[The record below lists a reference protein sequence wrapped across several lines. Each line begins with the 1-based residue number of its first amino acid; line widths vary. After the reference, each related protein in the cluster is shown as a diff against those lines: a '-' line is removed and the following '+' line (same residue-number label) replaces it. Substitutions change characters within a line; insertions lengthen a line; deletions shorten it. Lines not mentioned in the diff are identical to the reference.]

1 MSRSWTYHMH
11 VQMNCVSTQH
21 QPSDLRACLVEA
33 LGKLCLDGRVLQAEP
48 APRRK
53 LEIVI
58 VRPAGGR
65 VVDAAGLV
73 VEKPVAMRWSASS
86 GRGTHQLPSI
96 AWAPPILSSLPRD
109 AQI

>member
-1 MSRSWTYHMH
+1 MSRSWTNHMH

-21 QPSDLRACLVEA
+21 QPPDLRACLVEA
-33 LGKLCLDGRVLQAEP
+33 LGEFRLDGRVLQAEP

-65 VVDAAGLV
+65 VVGAAGLV
-73 VEKPVAMRWSASS
+73 VGKPVAMPWSASFA
-86 GRGTHQLPSI
+86 RGTHQQPLV
-96 AWAPPILSSLPRD
+96 ARAPHLLSSLPRD